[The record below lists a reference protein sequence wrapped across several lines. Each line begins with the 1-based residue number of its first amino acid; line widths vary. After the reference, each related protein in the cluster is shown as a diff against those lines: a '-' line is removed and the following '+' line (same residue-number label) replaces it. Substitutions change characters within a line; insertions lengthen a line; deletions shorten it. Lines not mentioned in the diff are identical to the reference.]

1 MRRIVSTLAALA
13 LFSAPLAVSAK
24 SPAMMKKVLKEK
36 VGLTD
41 KQIEQIQQLQYKA
54 DREKLDI
61 RHEIQKARL
70 DMQQLMQADRPDKL
84 KVFAKIEKVGDLEVK
99 LKKNRIGLM
108 LEIRKL
114 VTSEQWQKM
123 EMLHAERKMKR
134 SERRKH
140 RRHMG
145 GPGGHGDPGGPGFPM
160 PPEPPEPPMD

>member
-13 LFSAPLAVSAK
+13 LCSAPLAVSAK
-24 SPAMMKKVLKEK
+24 PPAMMKKVLKEK

-134 SERRKH
+134 RERR

-145 GPGGHGDPGGPGFPM
+145 GPGGPGGHGGPGFPM